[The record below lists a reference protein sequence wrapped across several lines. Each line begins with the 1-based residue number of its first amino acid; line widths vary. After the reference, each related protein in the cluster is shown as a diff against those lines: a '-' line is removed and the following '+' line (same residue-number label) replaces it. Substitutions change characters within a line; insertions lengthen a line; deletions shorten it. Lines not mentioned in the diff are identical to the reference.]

1 MLGIN
6 CLIDNSSI
14 LPQLKETVEYVGYKV
29 LEGGNKAT
37 IENVYN
43 TMRKLGIEVDMQ
55 TVSHIYQEV
64 FDSNDELFSTREEVE
79 SARED
84 IFRRIA
90 EKKVVTGKQ
99 QIGRDNPSTTVS
111 GSIASMLQDL
121 GKRSPSAQK
130 ELEQGLK
137 KVATK
142 IMAQNPDSFPKAERE
157 VETVEEILNRVF
169 RSEEGQA
176 MTVNEVEGK
185 MNTAKELFEQ
195 FKEDIATLAD
205 EMAKKD
211 AIGADKLMQ
220 FANIIQQS
228 GYDLF
233 LSQKEVKRVIDE
245 ALSDAGFTKEVTDK
259 EGNKKTVTDWNKVIS
274 SNIDFKESLRTAL
287 KAKGFS
293 DAQISSI
300 TPSLVREYQTLRG
313 EKLKTKL
320 QSEMNKRDSEAGM
333 KRTVNETLR
342 DAGFYKEITNKDDTT
357 KLATDWNK
365 VIGTD
370 LKSITETLTSN
381 LKAKGFSDAQINSI
395 LKVFNSLR
403 DEKIKTKLDP
413 KEPKARVVE
422 RVTDMDKLVAF
433 NNMGIFKQENKSQL
447 HKLLGVS
454 QLDETSI
461 AAIEKISS
469 LLKDI
474 DTRSKLSTTFMR
486 QMNVLIEIELNKI
499 QDTGLILKL
508 VDFYSTYSQ
517 FTAGLTI
524 SNSLNVAENATS
536 GLGQTMY
543 TLATDPKNGMRYLR
557 GALNVMGDVLQ
568 GGVREGVNYSDAFS
582 ANVNISDKYN
592 PGTAKDFKSYV
603 WTVANTLS
611 RTFLETFDSGAKA
624 AMVNNLFANS
634 IKKIFMKQGMSED
647 EANVIIN
654 ETLYGNNKEIDELA
668 DTLTK
673 TLEAAGLRVLAPG
686 VKSKRIANELRRTN
700 IKTDGA
706 FFQSV
711 IEDLVA
717 KKIISE
723 KAKDLKIDEKV
734 FNGVLNAAEA
744 TAGKGLGHVSDNWLF
759 QLIYDK
765 PSKYLSRKLS
775 EARKGGNK
783 NTIAGQMLTNVGAAK
798 LTMYLAGSARWT
810 WLNFQKLSGI
820 ALAQTIITD
829 IVFSEGVIDLNKK
842 TFNKELVAKYLRFS
856 KLSDDFDLEYKDGK
870 PVREDGKSQGEYELE
885 KYLSLRERLKREF
898 MGPFVGYALS
908 QTVLPVLAKLL
919 GFGYDDDDTEEEKL
933 NKMGNMAYWLYKP
946 EQRDL
951 KRTIDKI
958 GFVHQMAYM
967 GTIIRKDK
975 YGQPFYIHPKD
986 PNPKLYET
994 YYNMDVLN
1002 MLFVEN
1008 YNKGGSFNIMKALED
1023 ENEKRGGSTGRVLT
1037 KFATELSGLGA
1048 PFKFYDMQKAAW
1060 NGLNGLKSGGEGYK
1074 TENQPKAETIPE
1086 QIIKS
1091 TVTRDMYRKYKEGKD

>member
-274 SNIDFKESLRTAL
+274 SNIDFKESLRTA
-287 KAKGFS
+287 
-293 DAQISSI
+293 
-300 TPSLVREYQTLRG
+300 
-313 EKLKTKL
+313 
-320 QSEMNKRDSEAGM
+320 
-333 KRTVNETLR
+333 
-342 DAGFYKEITNKDDTT
+342 
-357 KLATDWNK
+357 
-365 VIGTD
+365 
-370 LKSITETLTSN
+370 